1 MYKNII
7 IGFIIFVAG
16 ILFSYKVLFPL
27 TDYFNEPGL
36 PVLEA
41 DRKISDNK
49 IVACYQY
56 WSAKKSNMY
65 DEEKAIS
72 FVKNDIIR
80 ETHDQRIL
88 DIYDNMK
95 KDQNITIIKNMK
107 NNNIY
112 IFTNSQDHISKLAVY
127 TDDGKDLNLSKTF
140 IISHPT
146 YRVGHANYDEANHK
160 VYLGVI
166 RKNWTEGNFG
176 GWWISGVT
184 AIDVGE

>member
-27 TDYFNEPGL
+27 SEPGL

-41 DRKISDNK
+41 NRKILDNK

-56 WSAKKSNMY
+56 WSDKKSNMY
-65 DEEKAIS
+65 DEEETIS

-127 TDDGKDLNLSKTF
+127 TDNGKDLNLSKTF

-146 YRVGHANYDEANHK
+146 YKVGWGDYDEANHK
-160 VYLGVI
+160 LYLGVI
-166 RKNWTEGNFG
+166 QRYWTAGNYDG
-176 GWWISGVT
+176 LWINGVT
-184 AIDVGE
+184 AIDVND